1 MSNIEKALIF
11 QAEKLQ
17 KGQQRKK
24 AIVVLLNGIKK
35 HQSTQFSEK
44 IYTYLALLY
53 LDEKNFLQSARF
65 FARALECYEGPTP
78 PKDLFLLLEGNA
90 TKAKEDSLYLMYRL
104 AMCEEVNN
112 QLRGRLKQLITR
124 GVFTGTKTAL
134 THHDLISLH
143 KKILDGIPVIQWEKL
158 PANKNNDVMILC
170 SQFLGKEHAPTH
182 MAMGVAKHVKEMGYN
197 PILIC
202 LNSWDIDKKYSG
214 GSYIANKYS
223 HYSSHRDF
231 DLDLNQHTIPEYP
244 FSTVKYQGEQYPFF
258 FIDMPFDQKLI
269 QLPYL
274 FSDAINNENV
284 MISIGTNDICFDIL
298 GRYTKIYAYPTSS
311 SIPITLTTYP
321 SMYRTLSEQEIEITS
336 NKEYYPYGIVH
347 AGSPYEIKIK
357 YEDIDRSNLPE
368 NIEYIIVGY
377 RLEQEI
383 NEAFIKRLAMILHAY
398 PSSIFRFV
406 GEINNKISFF
416 ERMLAHKIPDSSI
429 ILAGQSNNM
438 RASLSNANFY
448 LNPKRIGGGASG
460 FEALALNIPVIS
472 YPYGDVYQACGP
484 RSGFEDDH
492 AVMTFI
498 NRYMNDM
505 SFRKEISLYCKAQF
519 LSRENPK
526 KTITDVTRGALQ

>member
-1 MSNIEKALIF
+1 MHSIERALIF
-11 QAEKLQ
+11 QAEKL
-17 KGQQRKK
+17 KERQQQKK
-24 AIVVLLNGIKK
+24 AITVLLNGINK
-35 HQSTQFSEK
+35 HKSEK
-44 IYTYLALLY
+44 FSNNFHTYLANLY

-65 FARALECYEGPTP
+65 LARAMECCEDSTP
-78 PKDLFLLLEGNA
+78 QKDLFRLLEGNNA
-90 TKAKEDSLYLMYRL
+90 AAKEDSLYLMYRL
-104 AMCEEVNN
+104 AMCEEINN
-112 QLRGRLKQLITR
+112 QLRARLKQLITR
-124 GVFTGTKTAL
+124 GMFIGTKTAL

-143 KKILDGIPVIQWEKL
+143 TKILDEVPDIKWEKL
-158 PANKNNDVMILC
+158 PAQKNNDVMLLC

-182 MAMGVAKHVKEMGYN
+182 MALGIAKHVKEMGYN

-202 LNSWDIDKKYSG
+202 LNSWDIDDKYKG
-214 GSYIANKYS
+214 GSFVMNKHS
-223 HYSSHRDF
+223 HYSRHRDF
-231 DLDLNQHTIPEYP
+231 DLDLNQHSTPEYP
-244 FSTVKYQGEQYPFF
+244 FSTVKYQDEQYPFF
-258 FIDMPFDQKLI
+258 FIEMPFEKKLI

-284 MISIGTNDICFDIL
+284 MISVGTNDICFDIL

-311 SIPITLTTYP
+311 SLPITLTTYP

-336 NKEYYPYGIVH
+336 NKEHYPYGVVR
-347 AGSPYEIKIK
+347 AGSPYEIKTP

-383 NEAFIKRLAMILHAY
+383 DEAFIKRLAMIRHAY
-398 PSSIFRFV
+398 PSSTFRFV
-406 GEINNKISFF
+406 GAITNKELFI
-416 ERMLAHKIPDSSI
+416 ERMLAHRIPDSAI
-429 ILAGQSNNM
+429 ILEGQSSNM
-438 RASLSNANFY
+438 RKSLSNANFY

-472 YPYGDVYQACGP
+472 YPYGDVYHACGH

-492 AVMTFI
+492 AVMSFI

-505 SFRKEISLYCKAQF
+505 TFRKEISLYCKTQF